1 MRERILAYRNFAK
14 MAFDVLKLPRPTT
27 LNNKRIIIAGM
38 WRATRSLIH
47 EL

>member
-14 MAFDVLKLPRPTT
+14 TAVEVLKLPRPTT
-27 LNNKRIIIAGM
+27 LNNKRLVIAGI